1 MKHTCPYCIT
11 ESLPSES
18 RSLVKKAG
26 YFRRS
31 SDSRS
36 VQRFRCLKC
45 RRYFSSATFHRSFR
59 QKKRHLNERLR
70 RLLCSGVSQRRAARL
85 LNVSRRTIERKFL
98 FLGQH
103 AIKDLETFNLNC
115 PKSEVVEFDDLETF
129 EHSKCKPLSVTLAV
143 ESQSRRILGFEVS
156 RMPAKGKLTKIAL
169 KKYGRRYDKRC
180 EARQRLFLKLKP
192 LTLETAIFKS
202 DQNPHYPQQLKAFFP
217 FSTHETCKGQRG
229 SIVGQG
235 ELKKI
240 RFDPIFSL
248 NHTCAM
254 LRANM
259 NRLFR
264 RTWCTTKLPERLN
277 LHLAMYA
284 VFHNKSLLNTS

>member
-1 MKHTCPYCIT
+1 MRPTCPHCIT
-11 ESLPSES
+11 VSLPSES
-18 RSLVKKAG
+18 RNLIKKAG

-31 SDSRS
+31 SDSRT

-45 RRYFSSATFHRSFR
+45 QKHFSSATFHRFFR
-59 QKKRHLNERLR
+59 QKKRHLNERLQ
-70 RLLCSGVSQRRAARL
+70 RLLCSGVSQRRAAKL
-85 LNVSRRTIERKFL
+85 LNVSRRTIEKKFL
-98 FLGQH
+98 FLGQL
-103 AIKDLETFNLNC
+103 AVKELEATNLNY
-115 PKSEVVEFDDLETF
+115 PKSGVVEFDDLETF
-129 EHSKCKPLSVTLAV
+129 EHTKCKPLSVTLAV
-143 ESQSRRILGFEVS
+143 ESPSRRILGLEVS

-169 KKYGRRYDKRC
+169 KKYGRRYDKRRWGR
-180 EARQRLFLKLKP
+180 EKLFSKLKP
-192 LTLETAIFKS
+192 LVLETATFKS

-217 FSTHETCKGQRG
+217 HSAHETCKGQRG

-284 VFHNKSLLNTS
+284 VFHNKSLPNTS